1 MDKKLKK
8 MVTTALFMALI
19 CVATMV
25 IQIPM
30 PMTNGYVNLGD
41 AFVLAAAWILGSP
54 WGIVAAGVGSAL
66 ADLLTGYLHYV
77 PGTLIIKALMALAAI
92 LCAKAIGQHTPFM
105 KYAGRV
111 MGATLAELVMVAGYF
126 GYAYLIYDFNLS
138 GAASSVP
145 GNLVQGVFG
154 LVISVALIFCL
165 DKTGVIKRITED

>member
-1 MDKKLKK
+1 MNKKLKK

-19 CVATMV
+19 CVATMI

-54 WGIVAAGVGSAL
+54 WGIIAAGVGSAL
-66 ADLLTGYLHYV
+66 ADLLTGYIHYV

-92 LCAKAIGQHTPFM
+92 LCAKAFGQRTTLT
-105 KYAGRV
+105 KYVGRAS
-111 MGATLAELVMVAGYF
+111 GAALAELIMVAGYF
-126 GYAYLIYDFNLS
+126 GYAYIIYDFNLS
-138 GAASSVP
+138 GAASSIP

-154 LVISVALIFCL
+154 LIISVFIIFCL
-165 DKTGVIKRITED
+165 DKTGVLKRITEE